1 MCKCAVAI
9 FKFWISTSFL
19 SQQDDLCHILFLPRE
34 EQLLL
39 CHQLEMDGGPCVWL
53 LPGRGA
59 QQGWEE
65 GGTQLFADCLT
76 QPEAV
81 VDFPSCVQN
90 CQQSQ
95 LRGAEFAL
103 GKKKKKHH
111 PASASSV
118 TAITKQI
125 LEGWIQKATLVAPQL
140 RMPSAADSPDSHRPG
155 ENPPV
160 G

>member
-103 GKKKKKHH
+103 GKKK
-111 PASASSV
+111 
-118 TAITKQI
+118 TNT
-125 LEGWIQKATLVAPQL
+125 IQPQQVQSQ
-140 RMPSAADSPDSHRPG
+140 R
-155 ENPPV
+155 
-160 G
+160 

>member
-1 MCKCAVAI
+1 
-9 FKFWISTSFL
+9 
-19 SQQDDLCHILFLPRE
+19 
-34 EQLLL
+34 
-39 CHQLEMDGGPCVWL
+39 MDGGPCVWL

-103 GKKKKKHH
+103 EKKNKNKT
-111 PASASSV
+111 PSSLSKFSHSDNQTDSGRMNTEGNIGGA
-118 TAITKQI
+118 TAANAIHSRQPRQSQAWGESTCGLNNAGHI
-125 LEGWIQKATLVAPQL
+125 EGEV
-140 RMPSAADSPDSHRPG
+140 MPRARLALSRTHQ
-155 ENPPV
+155 
-160 G
+160 